1 MSKKLYKWIVGV
13 TGGLAA
19 IASASV
25 AYFEPSYSPAIIG
38 SIGIVETESLRFAH
52 FLLKV
57 SKRKPS
63 ELPGGFLIL

>member
-38 SIGIVETESLRFAH
+38 SIGIVETAITEICALFV
-52 FLLKV
+52 KG
-57 SKRKPS
+57 
-63 ELPGGFLIL
+63 E

>member
-38 SIGIVETESLRFAH
+38 SIGIVETAITEICALFV
-52 FLLKV
+52 KD
-57 SKRKPS
+57 
-63 ELPGGFLIL
+63 E